1 MISPAVDFP
10 EADAWA
16 DALDVRDQ
24 FAKSAP
30 RAKTA
35 PVPAGINAEYKEFA
49 GLELDFD
56 MLVNK

>member
-1 MISPAVDFP
+1 MMSPAVDFP

-30 RAKTA
+30 RAKGT
-35 PVPAGINAEYKEFA
+35 PEPAGINAEYKEFA
-49 GLELDFD
+49 CVELDFE